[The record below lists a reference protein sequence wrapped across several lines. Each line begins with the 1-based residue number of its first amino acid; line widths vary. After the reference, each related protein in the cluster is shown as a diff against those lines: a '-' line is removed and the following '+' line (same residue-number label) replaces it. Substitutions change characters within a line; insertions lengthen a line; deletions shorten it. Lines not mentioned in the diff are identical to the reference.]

1 MGWPC
6 RKRGAGPVAAFMISW
21 STDELRP
28 HERFEH
34 WREVRGRHLAGVT
47 MEVEHD
53 RQASFRG
60 AFFSQPVGGALFS
73 EIRSSAYDVT
83 RTAADIGRVSSDS
96 LRISQLIAGPA
107 WCETPAGRVYL
118 GTGSLA
124 TSYTDLPFAIRQRPG
139 ADMHVRLLRIPLEGR
154 LRLAGRQIRDY
165 HTTVLT
171 PDGRYARLLMAAF
184 MTLAEEA
191 GQLETG
197 DAERSVAHL
206 ARLVL
211 LSRGSVRAGEP
222 ESRAAVRDACLKA
235 ALRLI
240 RNNLARQDLGVDTL
254 ARALGISVRQMHV
267 VFEPTG
273 STCQATI
280 TAMRIAE
287 VRRQLL
293 AAPGRSVTDIAFAC
307 GFDSLSTF
315 YRAFRRVDD
324 TTPGDYRQAA
334 LDIAA
339 E

>member
-1 MGWPC
+1 MDVE
-6 RKRGAGPVAAFMISW
+6 RDRRG
-21 STDELRP
+21 T
-28 HERFEH
+28 
-34 WREVRGRHLAGVT
+34 
-47 MEVEHD
+47 
-53 RQASFRG
+53 FRG
-60 AFFSQPVGGALFS
+60 AFSSQPVGGALFS

-83 RTAADIGRVSSDS
+83 RTAADIERVSSDS
-96 LRISQLIAGPA
+96 LRISHLVAGPA

-118 GTGSLA
+118 GAGTLS
-124 TSYTDLPFAIRQRPG
+124 TSYSDLPFAIKQRPV
-139 ADMHVRLLRIPLEGR
+139 DMHVRLLRIPLDGDP
-154 LRLAGRQIRDY
+154 RLARLTRDY
-165 HTTVLT
+165 HTAVLT
-171 PDGRYARLLMAAF
+171 PDGRFARLLRAAF

-191 GQLETG
+191 AGLEA
-197 DAERSVAHL
+197 AEAESAVRHL
-206 ARLVL
+206 GRLVL

-240 RNNLARQDLGVDTL
+240 RNNLERQDLGVETL

-293 AAPGRSVTDIAFAC
+293 AAPDRSVTDIAFAC

-334 LDIAA
+334 LETAV
-339 E
+339 

>member
-1 MGWPC
+1 
-6 RKRGAGPVAAFMISW
+6 MISW
-21 STDELRP
+21 TTDTLRP

-47 MEVEHD
+47 MEVERE
-53 RQASFRG
+53 RQASFWG
-60 AFFSQPVGGALFS
+60 AFSSLAVGGALFS

-96 LRISQLIAGPA
+96 LRISHLVAGPG

-118 GTGSLA
+118 GAGSLA
-124 TSYTDLPFAIRQRPG
+124 TSHTDLPFAIRQRPG
-139 ADMHVRLLRIPLEGR
+139 AEMHVRLLRIPLEGKG
-154 LRLAGRQIRDY
+154 RLARLVRGY
-165 HTTVLT
+165 HTAVLT
-171 PDGRYARLLMAAF
+171 PDGRFARLLRAAF
-184 MTLAEEA
+184 MSLAEEVAVLEA
-191 GQLETG
+191 GE
-197 DAERSVAHL
+197 AEQSVAHL

-222 ESRAAVRDACLKA
+222 ESRAAVRDACLKT

-324 TTPGDYRQAA
+324 TTPSDYRQTA
-334 LDIAA
+334 LELAGG
-339 E
+339 